1 MEAQKYL
8 LQRALYF
15 LARRPHSTTEIR
27 QKLSRIK
34 VWPTKTTGE
43 EVHFT
48 RNSDAKIPDNPETTD
63 GGAKKAGIDVKIPAN
78 PEDITKII
86 QRLTELGYL
95 DDEDFARIY
104 IGSSLRRKP
113 QGLRMLQMNLRQKG
127 IDESTFDAALKL
139 ASAENQ
145 LDESDLARDAADKK
159 LKTLSKLPPN
169 KQKEKLYRFLAS
181 RGFSMDSIMKV
192 MNKFSS

>member
-8 LQRALYF
+8 LQRALYL

-27 QKLSRIK
+27 QKLTRIK
-34 VWPTKTTGE
+34 VWPTKTAGE
-43 EVHFT
+43 GARSAH
-48 RNSDAKIPDNPETTD
+48 NSSETSGNSEATD
-63 GGAKKAGIDVKIPAN
+63 SDAKKAGIAAKIPAN

-86 QRLTELGYL
+86 QKLTELGYL
-95 DDEDFARIY
+95 NDEDFARIY

-127 IDESTFDAALKL
+127 IDESTFATALKL
-139 ASAENQ
+139 ASVENQ
-145 LDESDLARDAADKK
+145 FDESDLAQDAADKK

-192 MNKFSS
+192 LNRFS

>member
-34 VWPTKTTGE
+34 VWAAKTTGG
-43 EVHFT
+43 
-48 RNSDAKIPDNPETTD
+48 NAKIPDNTE
-63 GGAKKAGIDVKIPAN
+63 KAGSTAKIPAN

-95 DDEDFARIY
+95 NDEDFARIY

-113 QGLRMLQMNLRQKG
+113 QGLRLLEMNLRQKG
-127 IDESTFDAALKL
+127 IDESTFATALKL
-139 ASAENQ
+139 ASVENQ
-145 LDESDLARDAADKK
+145 FDESDLAQDAADKK
-159 LKTLSKLPPN
+159 LRTLSKLPPN

-192 MNKFSS
+192 LNKFSS

>member
-8 LQRALYF
+8 LQRALYL

-43 EVHFT
+43 GARFT
-48 RNSDAKIPDNPETTD
+48 HNNSETSGNPETTD
-63 GGAKKAGIDVKIPAN
+63 GGAPLPGNAKIPSN

-95 DDEDFARIY
+95 NDEDFARIY

-127 IDESTFDAALKL
+127 IDESTFATALKL
-139 ASAENQ
+139 ASVENQ
-145 LDESDLARDAADKK
+145 LDENDLAQDAADKK
-159 LKTLSKLPPN
+159 LRTLSKLPPN

-192 MNKFSS
+192 LNKFSS